1 MDKKTRRRVKGVAI
15 FIVFL
20 ALATSLFQ
28 YQNKA
33 GKMVNFNFKPSQQE
47 YRDIKYINKA
57 QIAFSSV
64 DIPKAQQEIGKIIAE
79 KSSKQIRKQNEPGF
93 GAYIFSVSQQELPMV
108 VDKLRG
114 MGTVSS
120 QTEQIDTS
128 LVNIDYE
135 SETARLASYEREQA
149 DLGAVRFP
157 TEVQNRRKEALHGL
171 INETRN
177 NLDKLKDAG
186 SVLVYITL
194 VPQQKSSNTF
204 VMVKNMALT
213 FLTWLGIY
221 VVGIVLVYFGTRL
234 LMYFLAAIG
243 IKGLGTGGIGGNYQY
258 GGYGSYG
265 GYNSKYSGRYSYG
278 GGKRK
283 VKRVYKDKRSTP
295 TSEDDTESSS

>member
-1 MDKKTRRRVKGVAI
+1 MDKKTRRRVRGVAI

-20 ALATSLFQ
+20 ALATSIIQ

-33 GKMVNFNFKPSQQE
+33 GKIVNYNFKPSQQE
-47 YRDIKYINKA
+47 YRDIKFINKA
-57 QIAFSSV
+57 QIAFSSTN
-64 DIPKAQQEIGKIIAE
+64 IPKAQDEIGKIIAA
-79 KSSKQIRKQNEPGF
+79 KSGKQIRKQNEPGF
-93 GAYIFSVSQQELPMV
+93 GAYIFSVSQQELPLV
-108 VDKLRG
+108 VEQLRS
-114 MGTVSS
+114 MGSISS
-120 QTEQIDTS
+120 HTEQIDTS

-157 TEVQNRRKEALHGL
+157 TEVQNRRKEALHAL

-186 SVLVYITL
+186 NVLVYITL
-194 VPQQKSSNTF
+194 VPQQNRSNSF
-204 VMVKNMALT
+204 VMVKNMGLI

-221 VVGIVLVYFGTRL
+221 AVGMVLVYFGTRL

-243 IKGLGTGGIGGNYQY
+243 IKGLGAGGIGGSYQY
-258 GGYGSYG
+258 GGYGGYG
-265 GYNSKYSGRYSYG
+265 GYNSKYTGRYSYG

-295 TSEDDTESSS
+295 TSEDEPES